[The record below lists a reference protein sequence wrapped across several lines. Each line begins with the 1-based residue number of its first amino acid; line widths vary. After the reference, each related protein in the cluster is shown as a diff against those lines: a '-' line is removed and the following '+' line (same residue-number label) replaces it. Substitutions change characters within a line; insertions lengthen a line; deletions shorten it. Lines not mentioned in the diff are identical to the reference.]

1 MPLPNM
7 TNLTSSCDLYSIDLK
22 NCDENIKDIC
32 MHMII
37 SFDIYLGYIYYSY
50 VLNLNYIDICM
61 CGFDNGHQTVLYRK
75 NTANF

>member
-1 MPLPNM
+1 MYAY
-7 TNLTSSCDLYSIDLK
+7 D
-22 NCDENIKDIC
+22 
-32 MHMII
+32 I